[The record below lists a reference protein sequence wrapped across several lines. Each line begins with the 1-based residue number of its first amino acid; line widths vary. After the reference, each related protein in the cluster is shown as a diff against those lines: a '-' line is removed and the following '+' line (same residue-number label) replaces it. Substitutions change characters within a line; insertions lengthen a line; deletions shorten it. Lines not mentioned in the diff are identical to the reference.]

1 MKRYTAFTQG
11 KSFYFYMLVSIVI
24 LLLAG
29 CSGGAE
35 AEQNSSAGS
44 KSPATSEAAGKSSDD
59 KVQTPRIVATT
70 VAITEITDALGLDL
84 AGKPTSTKMLPD
96 RYKDVPDV
104 GNPMSPDMEK
114 VMSLKPT
121 DILSVTTLQYDLEPK
136 FKDLNINAE
145 FLNFESL
152 ANMQK
157 EIQKLGDRFDKAAK
171 AKEINGTLDAKVAKV
186 KQQIQGKK
194 SPKVLILLGVPGS
207 YLVATEHS
215 YIGDLVK
222 IAGGTNVV
230 QDQKVEYIAHNTEA
244 LQQSNPDIILRAAHG
259 MPDEVVKMFDEEF
272 KTNDIWKH
280 FNAVKNGH
288 VYDLPETLFGTTGN
302 LAASS
307 ALDEL
312 VKMMYPSN

>member
-11 KSFYFYMLVSIVI
+11 KSFCFYILIGIVI

-44 KSPATSEAAGKSSDD
+44 KSPVTSEAAGKPSDD

-84 AGKPTSTKMLPD
+84 AGKPTSTKVLPD

-121 DILSVTTLQYDLEPK
+121 DILSVTTLKYDLEPK

-171 AKEINGTLDAKVAKV
+171 AKEINGALDAKVAEV

-280 FNAVKNGH
+280 FKAVKNGH
-288 VYDLPETLFGTTGN
+288 VYDLPEPLFGTTGN

-312 VKMMYPSN
+312 MKMMYPSN